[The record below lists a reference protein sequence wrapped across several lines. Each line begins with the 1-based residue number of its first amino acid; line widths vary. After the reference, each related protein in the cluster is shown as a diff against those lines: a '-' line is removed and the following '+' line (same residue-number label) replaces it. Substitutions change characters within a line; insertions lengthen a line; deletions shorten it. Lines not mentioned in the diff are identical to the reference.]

1 MISVLVLLAALPADA
16 APLDPLAF
24 ASLAPLLDPSGPIT
38 VDTDTLT
45 MTVGATVYSGVVF
58 DGMAVWTFG
67 SIVLDAPLYAEGSLP
82 IGLLSQG
89 DITIDAEIGI
99 YARGSVPGPGGGAG
113 GADPEGEAG
122 GGPGGGDDE
131 PGAGGGG
138 FGGDGGDSEYG
149 GDGGDGY
156 GDLAVRVEGGSGG
169 ARSSDV
175 LLDGINLLENGD
187 GGGGGGAIEI
197 GAVGRVDVTPDG
209 SVLADGGDGETGA
222 HHGGGGGS
230 GGAIALHGQGG
241 LCDGFL
247 SARGGAGGDDGSIT
261 FAEGGGGG
269 GGRIAMLDMQSQCV
283 TDVQGGTAPN
293 FGQADPGVVT
303 FREWIDPDDDLDGW
317 TLGAGDCDDNNS
329 SVYPGAYDLPGDS
342 VDADCDGIDPEPVE
356 EDPQTQDTD
365 LPEDTGVP
373 GGETTDVSDVP
384 DTVVGDPQPGEVLP
398 KDEEEDLSASGACS
412 CGPGRGRPAG
422 LLPLLPLLW
431 LARRRVRS

>member
-1 MISVLVLLAALPADA
+1 
-16 APLDPLAF
+16 
-24 ASLAPLLDPSGPIT
+24 
-38 VDTDTLT
+38 
-45 MTVGATVYSGVVF
+45 
-58 DGMAVWTFG
+58 
-67 SIVLDAPLYAEGSLP
+67 
-82 IGLLSQG
+82 
-89 DITIDAEIGI
+89 
-99 YARGSVPGPGGGAG
+99 
-113 GADPEGEAG
+113 
-122 GGPGGGDDE
+122 
-131 PGAGGGG
+131 
-138 FGGDGGDSEYG
+138 
-149 GDGGDGY
+149 
-156 GDLAVRVEGGSGG
+156 
-169 ARSSDV
+169 
-175 LLDGINLLENGD
+175 
-187 GGGGGGAIEI
+187 
-197 GAVGRVDVTPDG
+197 
-209 SVLADGGDGETGA
+209 
-222 HHGGGGGS
+222 
-230 GGAIALHGQGG
+230 
-241 LCDGFL
+241 
-247 SARGGAGGDDGSIT
+247 
-261 FAEGGGGG
+261 
-269 GGRIAMLDMQSQCV
+269 MLDMQSQCV